1 MNRSSFT
8 TVVFPLKIS
17 LISMNKPHMTVDLFT
32 FTLSFCSVGIS
43 PWQSQ
48 DEKFYQ
54 IISDLMM
61 HLDNDINKI
70 NIIVSILQQS

>member
-1 MNRSSFT
+1 MKRSSFT

-48 DEKFYQ
+48 AEKFYQ